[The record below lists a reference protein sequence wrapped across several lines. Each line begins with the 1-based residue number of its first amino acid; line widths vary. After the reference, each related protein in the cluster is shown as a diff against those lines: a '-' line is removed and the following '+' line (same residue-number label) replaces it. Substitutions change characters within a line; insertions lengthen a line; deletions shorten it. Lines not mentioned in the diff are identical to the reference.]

1 VSEQLEQINVLGNA
15 DTTINIKEKKVGET
29 QISAKQLAKQ
39 QASDSRDIV
48 RYETGVTVVEAGR
61 FGSSGY
67 AIRGVEENR
76 VAVQIDGLAQ
86 AETISS
92 QGFKELF
99 EGYGNFNNTRN
110 SAEIETLKE
119 VKINKGANS
128 IKAGSGALG
137 GSVSFETK
145 DARDFLTEKNYHF
158 SYKRGYNSVNQQ
170 NLNTLTTAGRYKWF
184 DFLVVH
190 TDRQSNET
198 QNYGYHHYDG
208 NIQGKTREKADPYR
222 YKLKSTLLKLSFQ
235 PTENHR
241 LTLAADLYD
250 NTSKG
255 HDFSYNL
262 NSSNLIQNCSETEGH
277 CAEKAL
283 RHTNDQIKRNNY
295 SIIYENYS
303 VNPLYDTLRI
313 SFSNQK
319 IRTRAR
325 TDDYCDGNSRCEGF
339 NNPLGLHFNEEN
351 QLVGADNKPVDYKN
365 IPDKVTDKIITEE
378 KTFTVDTSKSL
389 WKWDDTFRNN
399 LRKYQAELNT
409 RYNTRGVSYD
419 VNLAKINRNSV
430 TVPYEIPQGKEI
442 IPGDRHLTV
451 NGKTYKNDEVN
462 KQPFSL
468 TSTYNDLI
476 LPCHQEGGVNCK
488 KSTIE
493 AFDKEGNIV
502 NIPITIEKA
511 ATGDDVA
518 HLQKQEFD
526 KNNRRYTQISA
537 PNLLLPSGAGYLEN
551 TWTKRDLNTITK
563 QLNLDLTKY
572 IEIGR
577 TQHNL
582 SYGGLWSQ
590 IKKEMINHSGFNAIS
605 KVWWATYPKDC
616 QSGDGFN
623 PFCNRIDTYSF
634 LIPVKTNTTA
644 LYFAD
649 DVKVNN
655 YWGFDWAFRYDRIKH
670 APEYVPGK
678 TPKVP
683 DGLVANPTLEP
694 KFNIANV
701 YSDPEELAK
710 MQKNALARIQEIA
723 QKRKHATYSYSL
735 GLTLD
740 PFDWLRV
747 QTKYR
752 KGFRA
757 PTSDETYFTFLHPDI
772 SIVPNTDL
780 EIETS
785 KNKEIAFTFHKPFGY
800 LTTSI
805 FRTDYNNYIDLA
817 HICDSGK
824 GNCPTL
830 IGRNL
835 EYPIYKN
842 VNRPTA
848 KLTGF
853 ELQAKLILG
862 EIAKPLT
869 GFSIGYKFTYQKG
882 KMTYDPKIDE
892 VKPTDGYI
900 PMNAIQPKT
909 SVINLSYAHPK
920 DYFGIDVYLTHV
932 SAKKGK
938 ETYNRYKP
946 KFNDLKNSYVK
957 WRSNAYTLID
967 LISFVK
973 PIPNLTLQ
981 AGVYNLTNRKYITWD
996 SARSIRPFGTSNLI
1010 NQTTGAGINR
1020 FYAPGRNYRMSVQ
1033 FEF

>member
-1 VSEQLEQINVLGNA
+1 GNVSEQLEQINVLGSDNNNDNTPPKIA
-15 DTTINIKEKKVGET
+15 ET
-29 QISAKQLAKQ
+29 VKSAKKLEKE
-39 QASDSRDIV
+39 QAQDVKDLV
-48 RYETGVTVVEAGR
+48 RYETGITVVEAGR
-61 FGSSGY
+61 FGNSGF
-67 AIRGVEENR
+67 AVRGVDENR

-110 SAEIETLKE
+110 TAEIETLKE
-119 VKINKGANS
+119 VKITKGADS

-145 DARDFLTEKNYHF
+145 DARDLLTQKDYYF

-222 YKLKSTLLKLSFQ
+222 YKLKSTLLKVSFQ

-262 NSSNLIQNCSETEGH
+262 NASNLIKNCSETEGH

-283 RHTNDQIKRNNY
+283 RHTNDQVKRNNY
-295 SIIYENYS
+295 SVIYENYS

-351 QLVGADNKPVDYKN
+351 QIVGKDNQPVTYEY
-365 IPDKVTDKIITEE
+365 IPAKTTTKETKTIT
-378 KTFTVDTSKSL
+378 KTFTGLNPNDR
-389 WKWDDTFRNN
+389 WWYFRFKPISDEQNK
-399 LRKYQAELNT
+399 LKAQYKTE
-409 RYNTRGVSYD
+409 D
-419 VNLAKINRNSV
+419 
-430 TVPYEIPQGKEI
+430 VPYETSPADANGVGKVTYTVNIKETT
-442 IPGDRHLTV
+442 PESYNLTV
-451 NGKTYKNDEVN
+451 NNHLYKEKEPVHL
-462 KQPFSL
+462 PAAI
-468 TSTYNDLI
+468 TSNLGDLI
-476 LPCHQEGGVNCK
+476 FACDQNGGINCN
-488 KSTIE
+488 KSTVQ
-493 AFDKEGNIV
+493 ALNSQNGSTVD
-502 NIPITIEKA
+502 IPITIDKA
-511 ATGDDVA
+511 ATGERIA
-518 HLQKQEFD
+518 RLTPEAYS
-526 KNNRRYTQISA
+526 RYH
-537 PNLLLPSGAGYLEN
+537 NLVLPSGAGYLEN

-590 IKKEMINHSGFNAIS
+590 IKKEMVNHSGFNTVY
-605 KVWWATYPKDC
+605 KTWWAIYPKDC

-655 YWGFDWAFRYDRIKH
+655 YWGFDWAFRYDRVKH
-670 APEYVPGK
+670 SPEYVPGK

-683 DGLVANPTLEP
+683 DGLVANPELEP
-694 KFNIANV
+694 KYNIENV
-701 YSDPEELAK
+701 YSDPEELKK
-710 MQKNALARIQEIA
+710 MQQNALARIQEIA
-723 QKRKHATYSYSL
+723 QKRKHAAHSYSL

-747 QTKYR
+747 QTKYS

-757 PTSDETYFTFLHPDI
+757 PTSDETYFTFEHPLFTI
-772 SIVPNTDL
+772 RPNSNL
-780 EIETS
+780 MFETS
-785 KNKEIAFTFHKPFGY
+785 KNRELVLTFHKPFGY
-800 LTTSI
+800 LSTSV
-805 FRTDYNNYIDLA
+805 FHTDYNNYIDLA
-817 HICDSGK
+817 PVGRGK
-824 GNCPTL
+824 PIDAKTGKP
-830 IGRNL
+830 IGA
-835 EYPIYKN
+835 PIYKN
-842 VNRPTA
+842 INRKIAKVNG
-848 KLTGF
+848 L

-882 KMTYDPKIDE
+882 KMTYDPSVDE
-892 VKPTDGYI
+892 GKPTDGYI

-932 SAKKGK
+932 SAKKEK
-938 ETYNRYKP
+938 ATHNRYHKY
-946 KFNDLKNSYVK
+946 DDSKNSYVK

-981 AGVYNLTNRKYITWD
+981 AGVYNLTNKKYITWD
-996 SARSIRPFGTSNLI
+996 SVRSIRPFGTSNLI
-1010 NQTTGAGINR
+1010 NQETGAGINR

>member
-1 VSEQLEQINVLGNA
+1 NVSEQLEQINVLGSDNNNDNTPPKIA
-15 DTTINIKEKKVGET
+15 ET
-29 QISAKQLAKQ
+29 VKSAKKLEKE
-39 QASDSRDIV
+39 QAQDVKDLV
-48 RYETGVTVVEAGR
+48 RYETGITVVEAGR
-61 FGSSGY
+61 FGNSGF
-67 AIRGVEENR
+67 AVRGVDENR

-119 VKINKGANS
+119 VKITKGADS

-145 DARDFLTEKNYHF
+145 DARDVLTQKDYYF

-262 NSSNLIQNCSETEGH
+262 NSSNLIKNCSETEGH

-283 RHTNDQIKRNNY
+283 RHTNDQVKRNNY
-295 SIIYENYS
+295 SVIYENYS

-313 SFSNQK
+313 AFSNQK

-325 TDDYCDGNSRCEGF
+325 TDDYCDGNNRCEGF

-351 QLVGADNKPVDYKN
+351 QIVGKDNQPIKYEHILPKT
-365 IPDKVTDKIITEE
+365 IIKETQTVTE
-378 KTFTVDTSKSL
+378 TFTGLKPNDKWWYYDLTSAQKNQITNKREQL
-389 WKWDDTFRNN
+389 K
-399 LRKYQAELNT
+399 KQ
-409 RYNTRGVSYD
+409 YNTPNVSEERSISNENGKATLTYII
-419 VNLAKINRNSV
+419 KIQETTPESYN
-430 TVPYEIPQGKEI
+430 
-442 IPGDRHLTV
+442 LTV
-451 NGKTYKNDEVN
+451 NNHLYSKKEPVHLPATI
-462 KQPFSL
+462 
-468 TSTYNDLI
+468 TSNLGDLI
-476 LPCHQEGGVNCK
+476 FACDQPGGINCD
-488 KSTIE
+488 KSTVK
-493 AFDKEGNIV
+493 ALNSKNGSTVD
-502 NIPITIEKA
+502 IPITIDKA
-511 ATGDDVA
+511 ATGERIARLTPKTTLKD
-518 HLQKQEFD
+518 H
-526 KNNRRYTQISA
+526 
-537 PNLLLPSGAGYLEN
+537 NLVLPSGAGYLEN

-655 YWGFDWAFRYDRIKH
+655 YWGFDWAFRYDRVKH
-670 APEYVPGK
+670 SPEYVPGK

-683 DGLVANPTLEP
+683 DGLVANPELEP
-694 KFNIANV
+694 KYDITKL
-701 YSDPEELAK
+701 SDPEELKK
-710 MQKNALARIQEIA
+710 MQQNALARIQEIA
-723 QKRKHATYSYSL
+723 QKRKHSAHSYSL

-747 QTKYR
+747 QTKYS

-757 PTSDETYFTFLHPDI
+757 PTSDETYFTFEHPLFTI
-772 SIVPNTDL
+772 RPNSNL
-780 EIETS
+780 MFETS
-785 KNKEIAFTFHKPFGY
+785 KNRELVLTFHKSFGY
-800 LTTSI
+800 LSTSV
-805 FRTDYNNYIDLA
+805 FHTDYNNYIDLA
-817 HICDSGK
+817 AVGRGK
-824 GNCPTL
+824 PIDAKGKP
-830 IGRNL
+830 IGA
-835 EYPIYKN
+835 PIYKN
-842 VNRPTA
+842 INRKIAKVNG
-848 KLTGF
+848 L

-882 KMTYDPKIDE
+882 KMTYDPRVDE
-892 VKPTDGYI
+892 GKPTGGYI

-932 SAKKGK
+932 SAKKEK
-938 ETYNRYKP
+938 ATHNRYHKY
-946 KFNDLKNSYVK
+946 DDSKNSYVK

>member
-1 VSEQLEQINVLGNA
+1 MLNQPTNQNSNVSEQLEQITVLGNA

-29 QISAKQLAKQ
+29 QITAKKLSKQ

-145 DARDFLTEKNYHF
+145 DARDVLTQKDYYF

-222 YKLKSTLLKLSFQ
+222 YKLKSTLLKVSFQ

-262 NSSNLIQNCSETEGH
+262 KSSTLIKDCNDGH
-277 CAEKAL
+277 CEEKEL
-283 RHTNDQIKRNNY
+283 RHTNDQVKRTNY
-295 SIIYENYS
+295 SVIYENYTT
-303 VNPLYDTLRI
+303 NPIYDTLRI

-351 QLVGADNKPVDYKN
+351 QIVGNDNQPVTYQYIPAKTTIKETKTVTETFTNLKPNDRWWYYDLPSDQKKK
-365 IPDKVTDKIITEE
+365 ITDKQEE
-378 KTFTVDTSKSL
+378 LKKQNENSD
-389 WKWDDTFRNN
+389 
-399 LRKYQAELNT
+399 
-409 RYNTRGVSYD
+409 VSVERSTPNEKGEATLTY
-419 VNLAKINRNSV
+419 VINIQETTPESHN
-430 TVPYEIPQGKEI
+430 
-442 IPGDRHLTV
+442 LTV
-451 NGKTYKNDEVN
+451 NSHPYSEKEPVHLPATI
-462 KQPFSL
+462 
-468 TSTYNDLI
+468 TSNLDDLI
-476 LPCHQEGGVNCK
+476 FACDQLGGINCG
-488 KSTIE
+488 KSTVKALGKDGNTIE
-493 AFDKEGNIV
+493 V
-502 NIPITIEKA
+502 PIAIEKA
-511 ATGDDVA
+511 ATGERVA
-518 HLQKQEFD
+518 RLTPTPSINTPYLF
-526 KNNRRYTQISA
+526 
-537 PNLLLPSGAGYLEN
+537 LPSGAGRLEN

-605 KVWWATYPKDC
+605 KVWWAIYPQDC

-655 YWGFDWAFRYDRIKH
+655 YWGFDWAFRYDRVKH
-670 APEYVPGK
+670 SPEYVPGK

-683 DGLVANPTLEP
+683 DGLVANPELEP
-694 KFNIANV
+694 KYDITKV
-701 YSDPEELAK
+701 GSDPEELAK

-723 QKRKHATYSYSL
+723 QKRKHAAHSYSL

-747 QTKYR
+747 QTKYS

-757 PTSDETYFTFLHPDI
+757 PTSDETYFTFEHPLFTI
-772 SIVPNTDL
+772 RPNSNLTF
-780 EIETS
+780 ETS
-785 KNKEIAFTFHKPFGY
+785 KNRELVLTFHKPFGY
-800 LTTSI
+800 LSTSV
-805 FRTDYNNYIDLA
+805 FHTDYSNYIDLA
-817 HICDSGK
+817 AVGRGK
-824 GNCPTL
+824 PIDASTGKP
-830 IGRNL
+830 IGA
-835 EYPIYKN
+835 PIYKN
-842 VNRPTA
+842 INRKRAKVNG
-848 KLTGF
+848 L

-882 KMTYDPKIDE
+882 KMTYDPRVDE
-892 VKPTDGYI
+892 GKPTDGYI

-909 SVINLSYAHPK
+909 SVINLSYVHPK

-932 SAKKGK
+932 SAKKEK
-938 ETYNRYKP
+938 ATHNRYHKY
-946 KFNDLKNSYVK
+946 DDSKNSYVK

-981 AGVYNLTNRKYITWD
+981 AGVYNLTNKKYITWD

-1010 NQTTGAGINR
+1010 NQETGAGINR

>member
-1 VSEQLEQINVLGNA
+1 NVSEQLEQINVSGSTENS
-15 DTTINIKEKKVGET
+15 DTKTPPKIAETVKTAKKLEKE
-29 QISAKQLAKQ
+29 
-39 QASDSRDIV
+39 QAQDVKDLV
-48 RYETGVTVVEAGR
+48 RYETGITVVEAGR
-61 FGSSGY
+61 FGNSGF
-67 AIRGVEENR
+67 AVRGVDENR
-76 VAVQIDGLAQ
+76 VAVQIDGLHQ

-119 VKINKGANS
+119 VKITKGADS

-190 TDRQSNET
+190 TERQSDEIK
-198 QNYGYHHYDG
+198 NYGYHHYDG

-222 YKLKSTLLKLSFQ
+222 YKLKSTLLKVSFQ

-262 NSSNLIQNCSETEGH
+262 NSSNLIKGCSDGH

-283 RHTNDQIKRNNY
+283 RHTNDQVKRNNY
-295 SIIYENYS
+295 SVIYENYS

-476 LPCHQEGGVNCK
+476 LPCYQEGGVNCK

-526 KNNRRYTQISA
+526 KKNKRYYTQISA

-655 YWGFDWAFRYDRIKH
+655 YWGFDWAFRYDRVKH
-670 APEYVPGK
+670 SPEYVPGK

-683 DGLVANPTLEP
+683 DGLVANPELEP
-694 KFNIANV
+694 KYDITKL
-701 YSDPEELAK
+701 SDPEELKK
-710 MQKNALARIQEIA
+710 MQQNALARIQEIA
-723 QKRKHATYSYSL
+723 QKRKHAAHSYSL

-740 PFDWLRV
+740 PFDWLRI
-747 QTKYR
+747 QTKYS

-757 PTSDETYFTFLHPDI
+757 PTSDETYFTFEHPLFTI
-772 SIVPNTDL
+772 RPNSNL
-780 EIETS
+780 MFETS
-785 KNKEIAFTFHKPFGY
+785 KNRELVLTFHKSFGY
-800 LTTSI
+800 LSTSV
-805 FRTDYNNYIDLA
+805 FHTDYNNYIDLA
-817 HICDSGK
+817 AVGRGK
-824 GNCPTL
+824 PIDAKGKP
-830 IGRNL
+830 IGA
-835 EYPIYKN
+835 PIYKN
-842 VNRPTA
+842 INRKIAKVNG
-848 KLTGF
+848 L

-882 KMTYDPKIDE
+882 KMTYDPRVDE
-892 VKPTDGYI
+892 GKPTGGYI

-932 SAKKGK
+932 SAKKEK
-938 ETYNRYKP
+938 ATHNRYHKY
-946 KFNDLKNSYVK
+946 DDSKNSYVK

-981 AGVYNLTNRKYITWD
+981 AGVYNLTNKKYITWD

>member
-1 VSEQLEQINVLGNA
+1 SEQLEQINVLGNA

-145 DARDFLTEKNYHF
+145 DARDFLTEKDYHF

-222 YKLKSTLLKLSFQ
+222 YKLKSTLLKVSFQ

-241 LTLAADLYD
+241 LTLVADLYD

-262 NSSNLIQNCSETEGH
+262 NASKYIKNCSETEGH

-283 RHTNDQIKRNNY
+283 RHTNDQVKRNNY
-295 SIIYENYS
+295 SVIYENYS

-351 QLVGADNKPVDYKN
+351 QIVGKDNQPIKYEY
-365 IPDKVTDKIITEE
+365 IPAKTTTKETIYEK
-378 KTFTVDTSKSL
+378 KTFTGITESSKYWYYPSYKNEITKKQDQLKQQYGTLDVSFDTDKPNEKGEAIVTYTINKKETTPAS
-389 WKWDDTFRNN
+389 
-399 LRKYQAELNT
+399 
-409 RYNTRGVSYD
+409 YN
-419 VNLAKINRNSV
+419 
-430 TVPYEIPQGKEI
+430 
-442 IPGDRHLTV
+442 LTV
-451 NGKTYKNDEVN
+451 NKHLYKEKEPVHL
-462 KQPFSL
+462 PATI
-468 TSTYNDLI
+468 TSNLGDLI
-476 LPCHQEGGVNCK
+476 FACDQNGGINCD
-488 KSTIE
+488 KSTVK
-493 AFDKEGNIV
+493 ALNSKNGNTED
-502 NIPITIEKA
+502 IPITIDKA
-511 ATGDDVA
+511 ATGDRIARLTPKPTSKD
-518 HLQKQEFD
+518 
-526 KNNRRYTQISA
+526 Y
-537 PNLLLPSGAGYLEN
+537 NLVLPSGAGYLEN

-655 YWGFDWAFRYDRIKH
+655 YWGFDWAFRYDRVKH
-670 APEYVPGK
+670 SPEYVPGK

-683 DGLVANPTLEP
+683 DGLVANPELEP
-694 KFNIANV
+694 KYDITKL
-701 YSDPEELAK
+701 SDPKELEK
-710 MQKNALARIQEIA
+710 MQQNALARIQEIA
-723 QKRKHATYSYSL
+723 QKRKHAAHSYSL

-747 QTKYR
+747 QTKYS

-757 PTSDETYFTFLHPDI
+757 PTSDETYFTFEHPLFTI
-772 SIVPNTDL
+772 RPNSNL
-780 EIETS
+780 MFETS
-785 KNKEIAFTFHKPFGY
+785 KNRELVLTFHKSFGY
-800 LTTSI
+800 LSTSV
-805 FRTDYNNYIDLA
+805 FHTDYNNYIDLA
-817 HICDSGK
+817 AVGRGKPIDSKGK
-824 GNCPTL
+824 P
-830 IGRNL
+830 IGA
-835 EYPIYKN
+835 PIYKN
-842 VNRPTA
+842 INRKIAKVNG
-848 KLTGF
+848 L

-882 KMTYDPKIDE
+882 KMTYDPRVDE
-892 VKPTDGYI
+892 GKPTDGYI

-932 SAKKGK
+932 SAKKEK
-938 ETYNRYKP
+938 ATHNRYHKY
-946 KFNDLKNSYVK
+946 DDSKNSYVK

-981 AGVYNLTNRKYITWD
+981 AGVYNLTNKKYITWD
-996 SARSIRPFGTSNLI
+996 SARSIRPFGTSNMI
-1010 NQTTGAGINR
+1010 NQKTGEGINR

>member
-1 VSEQLEQINVLGNA
+1 MGNA

-145 DARDFLTEKNYHF
+145 DARDFLTEKDYHF

-222 YKLKSTLLKLSFQ
+222 YKLKSTLLKVSFQ

-241 LTLAADLYD
+241 LTLVADLYD

-262 NSSNLIQNCSETEGH
+262 NASKYIKNCSETEGH

-283 RHTNDQIKRNNY
+283 RHTNDQVKRNNY
-295 SIIYENYS
+295 SVIYENYS

-351 QLVGADNKPVDYKN
+351 QIVGKDNQPIKYEY
-365 IPDKVTDKIITEE
+365 IPAKTTTKETIYEK
-378 KTFTVDTSKSL
+378 KTFTGITESSKYWYYPSYKNEITKKQDQLKQQYGTLDVSFDTDKPNEKGEAIVTYTINKKETTPAS
-389 WKWDDTFRNN
+389 
-399 LRKYQAELNT
+399 
-409 RYNTRGVSYD
+409 YN
-419 VNLAKINRNSV
+419 
-430 TVPYEIPQGKEI
+430 
-442 IPGDRHLTV
+442 LTV
-451 NGKTYKNDEVN
+451 NKHLYKEKEPVHL
-462 KQPFSL
+462 PATI
-468 TSTYNDLI
+468 TSNLGDLI
-476 LPCHQEGGVNCK
+476 FACDQNGGINCD
-488 KSTIE
+488 KSTVK
-493 AFDKEGNIV
+493 ALNSKNGNTED
-502 NIPITIEKA
+502 IPITIDKA
-511 ATGDDVA
+511 ATGDRIARLTPKPTSKD
-518 HLQKQEFD
+518 
-526 KNNRRYTQISA
+526 Y
-537 PNLLLPSGAGYLEN
+537 NLVLPSGAGYLEN

-655 YWGFDWAFRYDRIKH
+655 YWGFDWAFRYDRVKH
-670 APEYVPGK
+670 SPEYVPGK

-683 DGLVANPTLEP
+683 DGLVANPELEP
-694 KFNIANV
+694 KYDITKL
-701 YSDPEELAK
+701 SDPKELEK
-710 MQKNALARIQEIA
+710 MQQNALARIQEIA
-723 QKRKHATYSYSL
+723 QKRKHAAHSYSL

-747 QTKYR
+747 QTKYS

-757 PTSDETYFTFLHPDI
+757 PTSDETYFTFEHPLFTI
-772 SIVPNTDL
+772 RPNSNL
-780 EIETS
+780 MFETS
-785 KNKEIAFTFHKPFGY
+785 KNRELVLTFHKSFGY
-800 LTTSI
+800 LSTSV
-805 FRTDYNNYIDLA
+805 FHTDYNNYIDLA
-817 HICDSGK
+817 AVGRGKPIDSKGK
-824 GNCPTL
+824 P
-830 IGRNL
+830 IGA
-835 EYPIYKN
+835 PIYKN
-842 VNRPTA
+842 INRKIAKVNG
-848 KLTGF
+848 L

-882 KMTYDPKIDE
+882 KMTYDPRVDE
-892 VKPTDGYI
+892 GKPTDGYI

-932 SAKKGK
+932 SAKKEK
-938 ETYNRYKP
+938 ATHNRYHKY
-946 KFNDLKNSYVK
+946 DDSKNSYVK

-981 AGVYNLTNRKYITWD
+981 AGVYNLTNKKYITWD
-996 SARSIRPFGTSNLI
+996 SARSIRPFGTSNMI
-1010 NQTTGAGINR
+1010 NQKTGEGINR

>member
-1 VSEQLEQINVLGNA
+1 SNLSEQLEQINVLGNA

-76 VAVQIDGLAQ
+76 VAVQIDGLTQ

-145 DARDFLTEKNYHF
+145 DARDVLTQKDYYF

-222 YKLKSTLLKLSFQ
+222 YKLKSTLLKVSFQ

-262 NSSNLIQNCSETEGH
+262 NSSNLIKNCSETEGH

-283 RHTNDQIKRNNY
+283 RHTNDQVKRNNY
-295 SIIYENYS
+295 SVIYENYS

-313 SFSNQK
+313 AFSNQK

-351 QLVGADNKPVDYKN
+351 QIVGKDNQPIKYEHILPKTIIKETKTVKETFHGLT
-365 IPDKVTDKIITEE
+365 PGDKYWKYSNGIRTKI
-378 KTFTVDTSKSL
+378 SKKQQEL
-389 WKWDDTFRNN
+389 TQNN
-399 LRKYQAELNT
+399 TLD
-409 RYNTRGVSYD
+409 VSYD
-419 VNLAKINRNSV
+419 TTPPDAKGVATITYTINK
-430 TVPYEIPQGKEI
+430 KETT
-442 IPGDRHLTV
+442 PESYNLTV
-451 NGKTYKNDEVN
+451 NNHLYKQKEPVHL
-462 KQPFSL
+462 PATI
-468 TSTYNDLI
+468 TSNLGDLI
-476 LPCHQEGGVNCK
+476 FACDQNGGINCD
-488 KSTIE
+488 KSTVK
-493 AFDKEGNIV
+493 ALNSTDGSTV
-502 NIPITIEKA
+502 DIPITIEKA
-511 ATGDDVA
+511 ATGERVA
-518 HLQKQEFD
+518 RLTPETES
-526 KNNRRYTQISA
+526 RYR
-537 PNLLLPSGAGYLEN
+537 NLVLPSGGGYLEN

-590 IKKEMINHSGFNAIS
+590 IKKEMVNHSGFNTVY
-605 KVWWATYPKDC
+605 KTWWATYPKDC

-655 YWGFDWAFRYDRIKH
+655 YWGFDWAFRYDRVKH
-670 APEYVPGK
+670 SPEYIPGK

-683 DGLVANPTLEP
+683 DGLVANPKLKPTYDIT
-694 KFNIANV
+694 KV
-701 YSDPEELAK
+701 YSDPKELEK
-710 MQKNALARIQEIA
+710 MQQNALARIQEIA
-723 QKRKHATYSYSL
+723 QKRKHAAHSYSL

-747 QTKYR
+747 QTKYS

-757 PTSDETYFTFLHPDI
+757 PTSDETYFTFEHPLFTI
-772 SIVPNTDL
+772 RPNSNL
-780 EIETS
+780 MFETS
-785 KNKEIAFTFHKPFGY
+785 KNRELVLTFHKPFGY
-800 LTTSI
+800 LSTSVFHI
-805 FRTDYNNYIDLA
+805 DYSNYIDLA
-817 HICDSGK
+817 FIRRSGK
-824 GNCPTL
+824 GDSNRRQGT
-830 IGRNL
+830 
-835 EYPIYKN
+835 PIYQN
-842 VNRPTA
+842 INRPRA
-848 KLTGF
+848 KVNGF

-882 KMTYDPKIDE
+882 KMTYLPSVDE
-892 VKPTDGYI
+892 VKPTDGYGYI

-909 SVINLSYAHPK
+909 SIVNLSYVHPK

-932 SAKKGK
+932 SAKKEK
-938 ETYNRYKP
+938 ETYNRYKSD
-946 KFNDLKNSYVK
+946 DLKNSYVK

>member
-1 VSEQLEQINVLGNA
+1 MGSDNHNDNTPPKIAETVKTAKKLEKEQAQDVKDL
-15 DTTINIKEKKVGET
+15 
-29 QISAKQLAKQ
+29 
-39 QASDSRDIV
+39 V
-48 RYETGVTVVEAGR
+48 RYETGITVVEAGR
-61 FGSSGY
+61 FGNSGF
-67 AIRGVEENR
+67 AVRGVDENR

-110 SAEIETLKE
+110 TAEIETLKE
-119 VKINKGANS
+119 VKITKGADS

-222 YKLKSTLLKLSFQ
+222 YKLKSTLLKVSFQ

-262 NSSNLIQNCSETEGH
+262 KSSTLIKDCNDGH
-277 CAEKAL
+277 CEEKEL
-283 RHTNDQIKRNNY
+283 RHTNDQVKRTNY
-295 SIIYENYS
+295 SVIYENYTT
-303 VNPLYDTLRI
+303 NPIYDTLRI

-351 QLVGADNKPVDYKN
+351 QIVGNDNQPVTYQYIPAKTTIKETKTVTETFTNLKPNDRWWYYDLPSDQKKK
-365 IPDKVTDKIITEE
+365 ITDKQEE
-378 KTFTVDTSKSL
+378 LKKQNENSD
-389 WKWDDTFRNN
+389 
-399 LRKYQAELNT
+399 
-409 RYNTRGVSYD
+409 VSVERSTPNEKGEATLTY
-419 VNLAKINRNSV
+419 VINIQETTPESHN
-430 TVPYEIPQGKEI
+430 
-442 IPGDRHLTV
+442 LTV
-451 NGKTYKNDEVN
+451 NSHPYSEKEPVHLPATI
-462 KQPFSL
+462 
-468 TSTYNDLI
+468 TSNLDDLI
-476 LPCHQEGGVNCK
+476 FACDQLGGINCG
-488 KSTIE
+488 KSTVKALGKDGNTIE
-493 AFDKEGNIV
+493 V
-502 NIPITIEKA
+502 PIAIEKA
-511 ATGDDVA
+511 ATGERVA
-518 HLQKQEFD
+518 RL
-526 KNNRRYTQISA
+526 TPTPSIST
-537 PNLLLPSGAGYLEN
+537 PYLFLPSGAGRLEN

-605 KVWWATYPKDC
+605 KVWWAIYPQDC

-655 YWGFDWAFRYDRIKH
+655 YWGFDWAFRYDRVKH
-670 APEYVPGK
+670 SPEYVPGK

-683 DGLVANPTLEP
+683 DGLVANPELEP
-694 KFNIANV
+694 KYDITKV
-701 YSDPEELAK
+701 GSDPEELAK

-723 QKRKHATYSYSL
+723 QKRKHAAHSYSL

-747 QTKYR
+747 QTKYS

-757 PTSDETYFTFLHPDI
+757 PTSDETYFTFEHPLFTI
-772 SIVPNTDL
+772 RPNSNLTF
-780 EIETS
+780 ETS
-785 KNKEIAFTFHKPFGY
+785 KNRELVLTFHKPFGY
-800 LTTSI
+800 LSTSV
-805 FRTDYNNYIDLA
+805 FHTDYSNYIDLA
-817 HICDSGK
+817 AVGRGK
-824 GNCPTL
+824 PIDASTGKP
-830 IGRNL
+830 IGA
-835 EYPIYKN
+835 PIYKN
-842 VNRPTA
+842 INRKRAKVNG
-848 KLTGF
+848 L

-882 KMTYDPKIDE
+882 KMTYDPRVDE
-892 VKPTDGYI
+892 GKPTDGYI

-909 SVINLSYAHPK
+909 SVINLSYVHPK

-932 SAKKGK
+932 SAKKEK
-938 ETYNRYKP
+938 ATHNRYHKY
-946 KFNDLKNSYVK
+946 DDSKNSYVK

-981 AGVYNLTNRKYITWD
+981 AGVYNLTNKKYITWD

-1010 NQTTGAGINR
+1010 NQETGAGINR